1 MNVYVCEV
9 RINACE
15 SMVVSIKA
23 MTKMQAKTFC
33 RYTLRMHGYNIILKD
48 INVMYI
54 DNNRTPMNKMK
65 AEVNTNE

>member
-1 MNVYVCEV
+1 MNVYACEV

-23 MTKMQAKTFC
+23 MTKMQAKTIC
-33 RYTLRMHGYNIILKD
+33 RCTLRQRGYNIILKD

-54 DNNRTPMNKMK
+54 DNNKTPLNCK
-65 AEVNTNE
+65 